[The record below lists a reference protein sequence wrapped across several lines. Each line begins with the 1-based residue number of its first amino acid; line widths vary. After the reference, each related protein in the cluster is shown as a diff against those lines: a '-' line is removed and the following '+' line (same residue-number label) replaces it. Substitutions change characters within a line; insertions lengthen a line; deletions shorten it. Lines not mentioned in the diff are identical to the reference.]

1 MMVFREEVEGV
12 FKKLLV
18 VEVILTL
25 QGIFVCDLC
34 FVVYVLW
41 YQSVLRWVTLCAPR
55 CSLSGGYFGV
65 NRWRSLLCCL
75 GRGGCVV
82 CLRIL
87 HSSCK
92 DKKQR

>member
-41 YQSVLRWVTLCAPR
+41 YQSVLRW
-55 CSLSGGYFGV
+55 
-65 NRWRSLLCCL
+65 
-75 GRGGCVV
+75 
-82 CLRIL
+82 
-87 HSSCK
+87 
-92 DKKQR
+92 